1 MTIHP
6 DLPGMIMATL
16 AALGLL
22 AAMHAFVQHLAIVR
36 LAKAIERHGGEG
48 SPPVLPDAGVGGVAR
63 LARAINGC
71 RARNAQ
77 REAELLE
84 VLAAYA
90 HDLRT
95 PLTRMRLRCDLLDDE
110 DMHRAMTRDL
120 IEMRDLVE
128 ASLACA
134 RLRRSTT
141 EPMRRVDADGLLD
154 RLVEDYRETGR
165 RVELQG
171 RVGQPVITCPH
182 ALRRVLVNLID
193 NALHYG
199 SHVRLCV
206 RINASGLEFAV
217 QDSGPGI
224 APAEM
229 EAVFAAWYRAPATAT
244 RAPGTGL
251 GLAIARRLALAMRGD
266 LHLENRHAGGL
277 EARLTLPIAQLE
289 GSWVSGS

>member
-1 MTIHP
+1 MQFHP
-6 DLPGMIMATL
+6 DLPEMTAVTL
-16 AALGLL
+16 IGLCVLVAMLARHAL
-22 AAMHAFVQHLAIVR
+22 VQHLAIAR
-36 LAKAIERHGGEG
+36 LANAIELHGGEG
-48 SPPVLPDAGVGGVAR
+48 NPPVLPETGIAVIAR

-71 RARNAQ
+71 RTRNAQ

-84 VLAAYA
+84 VLAAYT

-110 DMHRAMTRDL
+110 DMHRAMARDL
-120 IEMRDLVE
+120 TEMRDLVE

-134 RLRRSTT
+134 RLRRSAT

-154 RLVEDYRETGR
+154 RLIEDYRDTGR
-165 RVELQG
+165 SIALQG

-199 SHVRLCV
+199 SHVQLCV
-206 RINASGLEFAV
+206 RVHAQRVELAV

-224 APAEM
+224 APADM

-244 RAPGTGL
+244 RAPGSGL

-266 LHLENRHAGGL
+266 LQLENRHTGGL
-277 EARLTLPIAQLE
+277 EARLTLPLGQIE
-289 GSWVSGS
+289 GQR